1 MKLIELKQKYS
12 AFFNFLENKKIN
24 YIYENELL
32 IVKDSVQFTSF
43 VKDNEELENTVINIS
58 FPDNICFEQ
67 NVYFNASYCLE
78 FGNKTIIKGYLE
90 DIKKYPHSKAKI
102 KSLGNY
108 LEVYGTIFLDNVYI
122 GKFPDY
128 FNVKNDLNLTAI
140 TGAKSFG
147 KKTIVD
153 GSMHIDSKVL
163 ENLNDCNVC
172 GKIIEIKANLK
183 ELPRLLLNRNHN
195 QEISLYLDSFDKE
208 HKINLPENF
217 NNIRNSRITIY
228 LNVLIENIWRF
239 QTPNIIFHKF
249 TKIYEDICNLDN
261 MLEDKFNYINIH
273 NVLNYMAPTKLH
285 YKLLNNKIEEIT
297 TDEIKSFNDNRN
309 KLENYCFFDKN
320 NIILYCRSPQAMNFL
335 FKNNYRFNRKQHE
348 TIKDNFIKNLYEKE
362 LVKSEIVKSRSNIY
376 KFKKANLINSG
387 KIYIN
392 NI

>member
-1 MKLIELKQKYS
+1 MKLIELKQKYLT
-12 AFFNFLENKKIN
+12 FFNFLENKKIN

-32 IVKDSVQFTSF
+32 IIKESVSFTSF
-43 VKDNEELENTVINIS
+43 IENNDSPENVVDILL
-58 FPDNICFEQ
+58 PDNICFEQ
-67 NVYFNASYCLE
+67 NVCFNAGYSLE
-78 FGNKTIIKGYLE
+78 FGNRTVIKGYLE
-90 DIKKYPHSKAKI
+90 NINRYPKVKI

-108 LEVYGTIFLDNVYI
+108 LEVYGTIFLNNVYI

-128 FNVKNDLNLTAI
+128 FNIKNDLNLTEV
-140 TGAKSFG
+140 TGAKTLG

-153 GSMHIDSKVL
+153 GSMHIDSNVL
-163 ENLNDCNVC
+163 ENLNDCNVR

-183 ELPRLLLNRNHN
+183 EFPKSLLNENHN
-195 QEISLYLDSFDKE
+195 KEISLYLDSFVRD
-208 HKINLPENF
+208 HKINLPESF
-217 NNIRNSRITIY
+217 NNVRNSRITIY

-239 QTPNIIFHKF
+239 KTPNIIFHKF

-261 MLEDKFNYINIH
+261 MLEDKFNYINIY

-320 NIILYCRSPQAMNFL
+320 NIILYCRSPQAINFL

-362 LVKSEIVKSRSNIY
+362 LVKSEIIKSRSNIY